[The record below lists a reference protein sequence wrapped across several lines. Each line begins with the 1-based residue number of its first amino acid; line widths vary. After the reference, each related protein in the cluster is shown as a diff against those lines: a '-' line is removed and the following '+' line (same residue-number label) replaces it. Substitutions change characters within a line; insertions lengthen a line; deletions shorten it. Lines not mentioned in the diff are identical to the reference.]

1 MHNMITEKF
10 FLPSV
15 LNILFLNY
23 FFFRPVRETH
33 QAIKDWTIANGINDI
48 DFREKIKNV
57 VEHRF
62 NGENDSDVNNDVK
75 HRFNVENDSD
85 DENVEHRL
93 NGENGEKA
101 TNGENDGNGENP
113 SKDSN

>member
-1 MHNMITEKF
+1 M
-10 FLPSV
+10 
-15 LNILFLNY
+15 
-23 FFFRPVRETH
+23 RETH
-33 QAIKDWTIANGINDI
+33 QAIKDWTIANGIDDI

-62 NGENDSDVNNDVK
+62 NGENDSV
-75 HRFNVENDSD
+75 
-85 DENVEHRL
+85 DENVKHRL

>member
-1 MHNMITEKF
+1 
-10 FLPSV
+10 
-15 LNILFLNY
+15 
-23 FFFRPVRETH
+23 VRETH
-33 QAIKDWTIANGINDI
+33 QAIKDWTIANGIDDI

-62 NGENDSDVNNDVK
+62 NGENDSV
-75 HRFNVENDSD
+75 
-85 DENVEHRL
+85 DENVKHRL